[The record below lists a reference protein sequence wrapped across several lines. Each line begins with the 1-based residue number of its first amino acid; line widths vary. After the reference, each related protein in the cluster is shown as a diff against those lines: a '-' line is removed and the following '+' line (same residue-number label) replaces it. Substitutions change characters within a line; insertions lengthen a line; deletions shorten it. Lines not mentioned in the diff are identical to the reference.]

1 MSQEYFVVSVRLLEN
16 EKMEEIRVPEDAPG
30 KWLFEEICRQQGV
43 MQEREYFGLR
53 YLEHEMLS
61 SPTKRWIN
69 LTRNLSS
76 QLKHTYPRQVS
87 FRIKHYPADPIIDL
101 RLPKSHYLLY
111 HQLRRDLISGRL
123 VAQIDVLVRLAALVV
138 QVELGDSSAQEP
150 LEASVKTD
158 ERQYLRG
165 FRVLHNQ
172 TERLESLITEE
183 HQKLENFLPSE
194 AASELIHLASSLE
207 TYGID
212 PIRVKTKAYGSRHI
226 HIGLTH
232 QGVAEF
238 ISNRRQKLYPWS
250 TISWMTCNGRDFVVA
265 ILQQHS
271 GRKKKTTTTIH
282 YKCDNKSVAQ
292 ALWEWASDRQLFFT
306 LDKSSSVKPVKSK
319 KALFQRTK
327 TFTFSG
333 RCRREVIGRPMLTT
347 SLPTDICAISVA
359 EENLSLN
366 NNPTGNNPFS
376 LSMGALTN
384 DIGRS
389 SSIMNAPIENNNI
402 EDGES
407 TQTAPVITISG
418 FSSPLGGRSQAPIFS
433 ESSIQSNIT
442 TSNSIVESVEN
453 QEISNNQS
461 TLSSSSNVI
470 FNSNQLVPLFTNLPK
485 RRFSTEARK
494 RQREL
499 LRKQSKYGLYQQDHL
514 DLFDTDDD
522 ECDYDDTTSEAA
534 VEAINSAAKAGEA
547 WLTNELEKDSEKH
560 ISPSPVKSWFS
571 FLHLSNTQKEN
582 KQTTSV
588 VQKKKD
594 IHNTNNHSS
603 ISNITQNNDTP
614 DTDSNDSESSVEPV
628 SIWRF
633 AAISAGF
640 MTLASIF
647 GLALILEAEV
657 HSPIMASIRGH
668 PWFLDL
674 DSRFYRPMRSVLL
687 GFWRR

>member
-1 MSQEYFVVSVRLLEN
+1 MSHEYFVVSVRLLED
-16 EKMEEIRVPEDAPG
+16 EKIEEIQVPEDASG

-69 LTRNLSS
+69 LTKNLLS

-87 FRIKHYPADPIIDL
+87 FRIKHYPADPINDL

-123 VAQIDVLVRLAALVV
+123 VMPTDVLIRLAALVV
-138 QVELGDSSAQEP
+138 QVELGDSSVQAP
-150 LEASVKTD
+150 LQTFTEND
-158 ERQYLRG
+158 GERQYLRE

-172 TERLESLITEE
+172 TERLESLIIKE
-183 HQKLENFLPSE
+183 HEKLENVLPSE

-212 PIRVKTKAYGSRHI
+212 PIRVKTKAYGSRSI
-226 HIGLTH
+226 HLGLTH

-250 TISWMTCNGRDFVVA
+250 AISWMTCNGRDFVVA
-265 ILQQHS
+265 TSHQHP
-271 GRKKKTTTTIH
+271 GRKKKTITSIH

-306 LDKSSSVKPVKSK
+306 LDKSSSVKPIKSK
-319 KALFQRTK
+319 RTLFQRTR

-347 SLPTDICAISVA
+347 SLPTDICALSVA

-366 NNPTGNNPFS
+366 NPTSSNAYS

-384 DIGRS
+384 GTGRS
-389 SSIMNAPIENNNI
+389 MNALNENNT

-407 TQTAPVITISG
+407 TQTAPVTTTFG
-418 FSSPLGGRSQAPIFS
+418 LSSSQFGHSQAPPFS
-433 ESSIQSNIT
+433 EPSVICNAT
-442 TSNSIVESVEN
+442 TSNSVSESIGN
-453 QEISNNQS
+453 QDASHIQSN
-461 TLSSSSNVI
+461 LSDTFVVS
-470 FNSNQLVPLFTNLPK
+470 SNQLVPLFANLPK

-499 LRKQSKYGLYQQDHL
+499 LMKQSKYGLSQHEHS
-514 DLFDTDDD
+514 DLFDTDD
-522 ECDYDDTTSEAA
+522 ECDYDDTSSEAA
-534 VEAINSAAKAGEA
+534 VEALNSVAKAEEA
-547 WLTNELEKDSEKH
+547 LLTNEAAQVTKKRMSS
-560 ISPSPVKSWFS
+560 SPGKSWFS
-571 FLHLSNTQKEN
+571 FLYSSSNTEKES
-582 KQTTSV
+582 KQSTSV
-588 VQKKKD
+588 QEET
-594 IHNTNNHSS
+594 ISNANHSPLL
-603 ISNITQNNDTP
+603 NVRNNDVR
-614 DTDSNDSESSVEPV
+614 SAEANSEPSTAEPISV
-628 SIWRF
+628 WRL
-633 AAISAGF
+633 AAVSAGF
-640 MTLASIF
+640 LTCASIF

-657 HSPIMASIRGH
+657 HSPIMATIRGN
-668 PWFLDL
+668 PWLLDF
-674 DSRFYRPMRSVLL
+674 DSRFYRPMRSALL